1 LTSQP
6 LSYGVFTPTIERADI
21 KRRRRYLVAGGNGSA
36 AAVPS
41 QDHRCD
47 RRRRVVGRLRRARL
61 KKINVEIEP
70 APGPALQTFIGVY
83 FVMPN

>member
-1 LTSQP
+1 
-6 LSYGVFTPTIERADI
+6 VFTPAIERADI
-21 KRRRRYLVAGGNGSA
+21 KRRRRYLVAGGNGSG

-47 RRRRVVGRLRRARL
+47 RWRRLVGRLRWLRL

-70 APGPALQTFIGVY
+70 APGPALQTFIGAY
-83 FVMPN
+83 FIMPN